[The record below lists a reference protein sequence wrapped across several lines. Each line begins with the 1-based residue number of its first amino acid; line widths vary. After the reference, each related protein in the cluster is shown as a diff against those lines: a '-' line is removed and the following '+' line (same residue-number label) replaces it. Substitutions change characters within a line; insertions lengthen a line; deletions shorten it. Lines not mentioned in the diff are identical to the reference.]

1 MARPFI
7 RGQVAIDSMRDN
19 GFLSAAHALAELID
33 NSIQANASRVELIAF
48 EERREPVPGSKA
60 FKNIDKIGVFDNGKG
75 MKPEVLHLALEFGAS
90 RNRDDSSGI
99 GKFGMG
105 LPNSSISQCKR
116 VDVWSWVK
124 PDEYMYTYL
133 DIDEIK
139 AGNLETIPEPERREI
154 PESVRAALGDIIPP
168 TGTLVLWSKIDRCQW
183 KTGRSIFKHTQD
195 VVGRMYR
202 NFLCDGQVSIVFKSA
217 ELRDSIYKVDDEIKF
232 LPNDPMY
239 LMKETSLP
247 SLPGDFDGEAMFEYV
262 EDGIYSFNIPDEHGV
277 EQPVTIKGTVL
288 KRSVLSKLRASTRQN
303 IGATMWGKHAAK
315 NVGLSIVRA
324 GRELSLAPEFIQV
337 SGGAKERG
345 RWYGIEISFD
355 PSLDNIF
362 GVTNNK
368 QHVVN
373 LKMMRAS
380 DDYEREGF
388 DSENEYYS
396 DLRANN
402 DPKLRIYEVLN
413 HIKEVEQKCL
423 SRLEGYNFKGTKGDY
438 EAIHDGMHP
447 IDGATSEI
455 NKRNAEREERVPTE
469 ERTIT
474 QEEVEEELK
483 ERGADNP
490 EEKAKTISEHQLKVW
505 VEELPM
511 STSAFFDV
519 STKKG
524 FTLLQINTN
533 HVFFRQVLDKVPS
546 SERVAIEV
554 CLAGW
559 ARMERECTSEKRLH
573 QLQMARRDWGQL
585 LDDFLSDD

>member
-1 MARPFI
+1 
-7 RGQVAIDSMRDN
+7 MRDN

-33 NSIQANASRVELIAF
+33 NSIQADADRVELITF
-48 EERREPVPGSKA
+48 EERRDATSGGRAV
-60 FKNIDKIGVFDNGKG
+60 KNISKIGVLDNGKG
-75 MKPEVLHLALEFGAS
+75 MSPEVLHLALEFGAS
-90 RNRDDSSGI
+90 KNRDDASGI

-116 VDVWSWVK
+116 VDVWSWVEPEK
-124 PDEYMYTYL
+124 YMYTYL

-139 AGNLETIPEPERREI
+139 GGDLETIPDPARTEMP
-154 PESVRAALGDIIPP
+154 SDVRAALGDTLPSS
-168 TGTLVLWSKIDRCQW
+168 GTFVLWSKIDRCQW
-183 KTGRSIFKHTQD
+183 KTGKSIFRHTQD

-202 NFLCDGQVSIVFKSA
+202 NFLGEDQVAIVFKSA
-217 ELRDSIYKVDDEIKF
+217 ELRDSLFIVEDEQRF

-239 LMKETSLP
+239 LVKNTSLP
-247 SLPGDFDGEAMFEYV
+247 SLPEEFDGESMFEYV
-262 EDGIYSFNIPDEHGV
+262 EDGVYPFEIPDENGIART
-277 EQPVTIKGTVL
+277 VTIKGTVL

-303 IGATMWGKHAAK
+303 VGATPWGKHAAK

-324 GRELSLAPEFIQV
+324 GRELSLAPEFILPT
-337 SGGAKERG
+337 GGAKERG

-373 LKMMRAS
+373 LRMMRAS
-380 DDYEREGF
+380 EDYEREGF
-388 DSENEYYS
+388 DSENEYRS
-396 DLRANN
+396 DLLANN
-402 DPKLRIYEVLN
+402 DPKLRIYEVVN
-413 HIKEVEQKCL
+413 HIREMERRCL
-423 SRLEGYNFKGTKGDY
+423 NRIDSYNFKGTKGDSGDF
-438 EAIHDGMHP
+438 DGGKTQ

-455 NKRNAEREERVPTE
+455 NKKNMQREEVFPTE
-469 ERTIT
+469 RSTIT
-474 QEEVEEELK
+474 QKELEEELK
-483 ERGADNP
+483 LKGADNP
-490 EEKAKTISEHQLKVW
+490 EEKAKAIVEHQLQVW

-533 HVFFRQVLDKVPS
+533 HVFSQQVLEKVPES
-546 SERVAIEV
+546 QRDAIEI

-559 ARMERECTSEKRLH
+559 ARMERECTSEKRLQ

-585 LDDFLSDD
+585 LDDYLSDD